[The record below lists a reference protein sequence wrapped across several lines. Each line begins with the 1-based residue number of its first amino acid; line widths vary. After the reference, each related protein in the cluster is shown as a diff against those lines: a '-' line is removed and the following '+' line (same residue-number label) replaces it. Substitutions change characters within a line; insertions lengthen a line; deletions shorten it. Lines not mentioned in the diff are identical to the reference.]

1 MAERFPLQN
10 QGGYL
15 SDLESAASAE
25 PQSEVTLEEDDDR
38 RSESIL
44 SSVGALELDEVGS
57 DVKSAVIVE
66 VTSHSEEYRVGSSE
80 PKGIPS
86 FKPLF
91 LAVHHSLM

>member
-1 MAERFPLQN
+1 M
-10 QGGYL
+10 
-15 SDLESAASAE
+15 
-25 PQSEVTLEEDDDR
+25 
-38 RSESIL
+38 

-91 LAVHHSLM
+91 LAVHHTLNYVDNSCISQIINGREEPEST